1 MKTAVLQAIIEKR
14 AFCPVREPLTKFE
27 ASLLHHM
34 GVSK

>member
-14 AFCPVREPLTKFE
+14 AFCAVLQPLTKFE
-27 ASLLHHM
+27 ASLLFHI